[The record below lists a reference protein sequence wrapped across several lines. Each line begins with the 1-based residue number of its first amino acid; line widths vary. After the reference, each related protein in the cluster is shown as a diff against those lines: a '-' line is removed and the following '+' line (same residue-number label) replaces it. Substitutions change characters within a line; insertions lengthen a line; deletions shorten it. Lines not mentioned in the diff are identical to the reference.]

1 MLFAQI
7 NQNEWPLKWEE
18 LEYLAKRLKNMDWSY
33 DVIAE
38 RCVFGAY
45 ERHQFVLIKW
55 HPRTV
60 VAGNVEPASPKR
72 EELGTYKTME
82 EIIPI
87 VKLLISTEEDKLR
100 ELANGIIR

>member
-1 MLFAQI
+1 MLFAQLDK
-7 NQNEWPLKWEE
+7 NEWPLKWNE
-18 LEYLAKRLKNMDWSY
+18 LEFLAKRLRSMDYSY

-45 ERHQFVLIKW
+45 ERYQFVLIKW
-55 HPRTV
+55 HPREIV
-60 VAGNVEPASPKR
+60 NNNVTTATAKR